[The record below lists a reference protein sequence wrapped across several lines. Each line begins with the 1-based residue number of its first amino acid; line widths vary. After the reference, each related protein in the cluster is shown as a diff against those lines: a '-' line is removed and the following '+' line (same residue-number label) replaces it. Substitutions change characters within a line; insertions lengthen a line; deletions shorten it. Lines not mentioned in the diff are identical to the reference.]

1 MEALKKQDSY
11 TINAPHR
18 LTGFP
23 LEIII
28 TKTEITIIIQSY
40 LDKLLE
46 QINNKFTK
54 NNPLYLTGESSSIDI
69 NMITNY
75 FIENNIYVIV
85 PSNSNEIAI
94 NGLIKIANN
103 PLNYDITI
111 K

>member
-1 MEALKKQDSY
+1 M
-11 TINAPHR
+11 
-18 LTGFP
+18 
-23 LEIII
+23 I
-28 TKTEITIIIQSY
+28 TKTEITTIIQSY
-40 LDKLLE
+40 LDELLK

-54 NNPLYLTGESSSIDI
+54 SNPLYLTGEGSTINILID
-69 NMITNY
+69 Y
-75 FIENNIYVIV
+75 FTKNNIYVIV